1 MTITIKI
8 PEGSPFEARI
18 RQLMEEKKEIREQ
31 IKKGNIK
38 IYEEKGYKLVKP
50 I

>member
-8 PEGSPFEARI
+8 PEGSKWEAII
-18 RQLMEEKKEIREQ
+18 RQMMEEKKEIREQ
-31 IKKGNIK
+31 IRKGNIK
-38 IYEEKGYKLVKP
+38 IYEEKGYKLAKP